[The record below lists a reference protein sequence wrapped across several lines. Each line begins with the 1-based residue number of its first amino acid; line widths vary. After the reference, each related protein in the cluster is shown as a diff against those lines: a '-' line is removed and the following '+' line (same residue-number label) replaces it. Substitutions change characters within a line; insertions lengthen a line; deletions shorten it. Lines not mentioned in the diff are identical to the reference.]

1 MKLLKMLKHLLT
13 PQTDS
18 EYVHQYLSNSISL
31 EDLERRQREL
41 RMRGYIA

>member
-1 MKLLKMLKHLLT
+1 MKLLQLLKQRLT

-18 EYVHQYLSNSISL
+18 EYVYQYLSDSVSL

-41 RMRGYIA
+41 RLRGYIA